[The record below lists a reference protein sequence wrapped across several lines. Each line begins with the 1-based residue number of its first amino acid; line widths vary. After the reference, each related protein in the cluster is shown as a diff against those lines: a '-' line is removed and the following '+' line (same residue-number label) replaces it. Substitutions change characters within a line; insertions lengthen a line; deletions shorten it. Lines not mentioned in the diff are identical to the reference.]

1 MNIQLIKVDK
11 QYQKQLE
18 DMLQEWRE
26 DIEKKS
32 YQSFS

>member
-1 MNIQLIKVDK
+1 MNIQLIKLDK

-26 DIEKKS
+26 DIEKNRYNK
-32 YQSFS
+32 